1 VLVVDDDA
9 LVRTGT
15 AAMLEDLG
23 HIVIEVS
30 SGAKALELLRS
41 VHEVDI
47 VLTDHAMPGMTGTEL
62 ARRIKRVQPDL
73 AVILATGYA
82 ELPHGEADDPALP
95 RLSKPFRQQELAAAI
110 SAVVKPNPSARKGAS
125 LAAR

>member
-1 VLVVDDDA
+1 
-9 LVRTGT
+9 
-15 AAMLEDLG
+15 MLEDLG
-23 HIVIEVS
+23 HVVIEVS

-62 ARRIKRVQPDL
+62 ARRIRRAQPHL

-82 ELPHGEADDPALP
+82 ELPHGEVEDPTLP
-95 RLSKPFRQQELAAAI
+95 RLSKPFRQRELAAAI
-110 SAVVKPNPSARKGAS
+110 SDVVKPKSSLRKSVS
-125 LAAR
+125 LAVR